1 MDKIIQKLSE
11 IEPLNPA
18 QHEALLALQPFM
30 KNFTLK
36 KGQYLYQYGDIPDYV
51 VFIDFGILRHVINDS
66 NENEKILRFYMED
79 DFIEDCQSF
88 NEQKPVEYS
97 VQALEDC
104 ELSYFKFMEVVHL
117 YTEYPEF
124 EKIGRK
130 MTESNASIHV
140 GHLTLLMKF
149 NPDERYQYI
158 MKNEPHLIRRLTV
171 THLAQYLDLS
181 RETLS
186 RVRAKVVGNGIM

>member
-117 YTEYPEF
+117 YSEYPEF

-130 MTESNASIHV
+130 MMESNASIHV
-140 GHLTLLMKF
+140 EHLTLLMKF

-186 RVRAKVVGNGIM
+186 RIRAKVVGNGIM